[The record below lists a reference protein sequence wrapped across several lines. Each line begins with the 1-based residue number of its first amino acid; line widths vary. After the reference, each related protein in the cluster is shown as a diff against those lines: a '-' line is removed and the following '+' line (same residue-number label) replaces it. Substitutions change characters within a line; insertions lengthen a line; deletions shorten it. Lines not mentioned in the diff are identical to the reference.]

1 MNEAVNDTFEVTPS
15 LAEDNTLDD
24 TTEKDS
30 PGTRKLLMLKVY
42 GEDIGH
48 KRSDNT
54 QKCINTVVRN
64 TILPK
69 MKFVPTGNGLG
80 SFEKPDF
87 TNTKSWVNI
96 LFSKIPSLDNLSDG
110 MKCKVWITYRMKV
123 KEQFSLHRAGVTLKI
138 QNNFIKGTMMSTT
151 HSNMYLFVTNLTLLF
166 IIYNNRDQKELR

>member
-1 MNEAVNDTFEVTPS
+1 MNEAGNDTFEDIPS
-15 LAEDNTLDD
+15 LAEDNSLDD
-24 TTEKDS
+24 TTDKDS

-42 GEDIGH
+42 GEGIGH

-80 SFEKPDF
+80 SFDKPDF
-87 TNTKSWVNI
+87 TNAKSWVNI

-110 MKCKVWITYRMKV
+110 MKCKVWVTYRMKI

-138 QNNFIKGTMMSTT
+138 QKNFIKGTMTSTT
-151 HSNMYLFVTNLTLLF
+151 HANIYLCVTNSTLTF
-166 IIYNNRDQKELR
+166 NCNKRD